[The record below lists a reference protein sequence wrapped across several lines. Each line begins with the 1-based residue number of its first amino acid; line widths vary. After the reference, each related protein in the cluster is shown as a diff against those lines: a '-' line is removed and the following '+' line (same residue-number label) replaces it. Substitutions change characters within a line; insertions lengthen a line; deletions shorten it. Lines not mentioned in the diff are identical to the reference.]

1 MRQESKL
8 CNKKLSLG
16 WSVFISPLRALS
28 ITLPA
33 NAASLPCSLAPSLSL
48 PLFSHPPPPPLQSGS
63 PLISKHVIFF
73 FFLVFSFSLPKGLY
87 PHPPLVLTL
96 SFALPFPKC
105 QHSVKEAPLTSLRT
119 ESGTC
124 CCFRLNF
131 KVIWVSRV
139 KYELQSVY
147 LFPLA
152 FRGCPVAF
160 FLVRS
165 PRLNQFS
172 ADVPP

>member
-73 FFLVFSFSLPKGLY
+73 FFSFFFLSPKRALS
-87 PHPPLVLTL
+87 PPTTRSDPLLCTPL
-96 SFALPFPKC
+96 SEV
-105 QHSVKEAPLTSLRT
+105 HSVKEAPLTSLRT
-119 ESGTC
+119 ERGTC

-131 KVIWVSRV
+131 KVIWVTRV

-152 FRGCPVAF
+152 FRGCLVAF

-172 ADVPP
+172 AVVPP

>member
-48 PLFSHPPPPPLQSGS
+48 SLFFLTLLLLLYKADLLWSLNTW
-63 PLISKHVIFF
+63 F
-73 FFLVFSFSLPKGLY
+73 FFLVFSFSLPKALY

-119 ESGTC
+119 ERGTC

-152 FRGCPVAF
+152 FRGCPMAF

-172 ADVPP
+172 AVVPP

>member
-33 NAASLPCSLAPSLSL
+33 NAASLSLPPSLSL
-48 PLFSHPPPPPLQSGS
+48 FFLTLLLLLYKADLLWSLNTW
-63 PLISKHVIFF
+63 FF

-119 ESGTC
+119 ERGTC

-131 KVIWVSRV
+131 KVIWVTRV

-152 FRGCPVAF
+152 FRCCPVAF

-172 ADVPP
+172 AVVPP

>member
-8 CNKKLSLG
+8 CNKNWALAEACLFHHCEPCQLHCLQTLPLSL
-16 WSVFISPLRALS
+16 ALS
-28 ITLPA
+28 LP
-33 NAASLPCSLAPSLSL
+33 PSLSL
-48 PLFSHPPPPPLQSGS
+48 FFLTLLLLLYKADLLWSLNTW
-63 PLISKHVIFF
+63 F
-73 FFLVFSFSLPKGLY
+73 FFLVFSFSLPKALY

-119 ESGTC
+119 ERGTC

-152 FRGCPVAF
+152 FRGCPMAF

-172 ADVPP
+172 AVVPP